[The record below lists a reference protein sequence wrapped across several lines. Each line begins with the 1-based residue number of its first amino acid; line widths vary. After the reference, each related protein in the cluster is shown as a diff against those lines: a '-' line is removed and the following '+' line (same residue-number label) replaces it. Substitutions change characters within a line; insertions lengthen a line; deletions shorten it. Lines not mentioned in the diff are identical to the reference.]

1 MKKIKVLAII
11 PARAGSKGIKNKN
24 IKVINKKR
32 LIAYSILCA
41 KESQLVDKIIVTTD
55 SAKIASISKK
65 YGACVPFKRPAHV
78 SGDHATDYDT
88 IRHAVD
94 EFEKIYKYY
103 PEIIVHLRPTSPH
116 RPSGIIDKCVK
127 MLAQSDSES
136 LRCVTECVGAVT
148 PYKMWNIDEQSKL
161 KPILNLPGLKEPFNA
176 PRQLLPKTYLQTGTV
191 DVVKVKTILDK
202 SSMTGDNIMSYVVDS
217 EYALDIDDYN
227 DLKIMR
233 SKFKAINYEQ
243 SERRIKKRNK

>member
-1 MKKIKVLAII
+1 MKSFKHHLVEFDNPQIYCDMDGVVADFHTFTFQWV
-11 PARAGSKGIKNKN
+11 G
-24 IKVINKKR
+24 KKF
-32 LIAYSILCA
+32 S
-41 KESQLVDKIIVTTD
+41 D
-55 SAKIASISKK
+55 
-65 YGACVPFKRPAHV
+65 
-78 SGDHATDYDT
+78 
-88 IRHAVD
+88 
-94 EFEKIYKYY
+94 KYY

-176 PRQLLPKTYLQTGTV
+176 PRQSLPKTYLQTGTV

-217 EYALDIDDYN
+217 EYALDIDDHN

-243 SERRIKKRNK
+243 SERRIKKRNR